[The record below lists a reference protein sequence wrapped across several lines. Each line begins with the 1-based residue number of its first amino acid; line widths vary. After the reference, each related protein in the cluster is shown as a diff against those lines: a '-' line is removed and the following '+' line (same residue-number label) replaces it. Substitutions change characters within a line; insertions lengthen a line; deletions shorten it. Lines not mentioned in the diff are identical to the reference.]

1 MGASPV
7 GPVLAAL
14 YAAEAALAVCAI
26 ALHKTSDEP
35 LLALL
40 ASRDGAIFAAALIC
54 GLAAAA
60 IVVRAG
66 LRARG
71 GGTRWFGMTVAMN
84 AVTVILALALGE
96 AGARLLSTRMP
107 DGRTA
112 VAGVPLLPYDWSA
125 VVARNRELLRQAPD
139 NISYFVPDALLGW
152 TLGPGRRS
160 KNGLYASSAE
170 GIRSAGP
177 GVSYAKDRPK
187 RRIVVVG
194 DSFSFGLEVPF
205 EDSWAHRLE
214 QALGPGTQ
222 VLNFG
227 VDAYGVDQA
236 YLRYLRDARPWKPD
250 LVIFGFINHDLYRSM
265 AVYAFVS
272 FPEWGLPFGKPRFV
286 VENGKLELLN
296 TPVLPPEQILQR
308 ASVFDLPFVRLD
320 RGFQPRD
327 WRWHSY
333 YGSRL
338 ARLVLSRFEP
348 APVPG
353 AKASDAA
360 LAELNAALFAAFV
373 ETAKQESSIPYPVY
387 FPSRGD
393 FSGQNRLAKDGI
405 LETFRERHVEH
416 GNLTDCIAKVGEQT
430 AFIAGRP
437 HYSPAGNAAVA
448 ACLEPAVRALLASA
462 ASSPRR

>member
-1 MGASPV
+1 MGSPPV
-7 GPVLAAL
+7 GRVLAAL
-14 YAAEAALAVCAI
+14 YVAEAALLVCGI

-40 ASRDGAIFAAALIC
+40 ASRDGAIFGAALLC
-54 GLAAAA
+54 GIAAAA

-71 GGTRWFGMTVAMN
+71 DGTRWFGMTVAMN

-96 AGARLLSTRMP
+96 AAARLLSTRMP

-125 VVARNRELLRQAPD
+125 TVERNRELLREAPD
-139 NISYFVPDALLGW
+139 NISYFVADDLLGW
-152 TLGPGRRS
+152 TVGPGRRS
-160 KNGLYASSAE
+160 KNGLYASSVE
-170 GIRSAGP
+170 GIRSEDP
-177 GVSYAKDRPK
+177 GDSYAKDRPK
-187 RRIVVVG
+187 RRIAVVG

-227 VDAYGVDQA
+227 VDGYGVDQA
-236 YLRYLRDARPWKPD
+236 YLRYMRDVRPWKPD

-286 VENGKLELLN
+286 VENGKLGLLN
-296 TPVLPPEQILQR
+296 TPVLSPGQILQR
-308 ASVFDLPFVRLD
+308 ASIFDLPFVQLD
-320 RGFQPRD
+320 PGFQARE
-327 WRWHSY
+327 WRWHAY

-353 AKASDAA
+353 AQASDAA
-360 LAELNAALFAAFV
+360 MAEVNAALFASFA
-373 ETAKQESSIPYPVY
+373 ETAKKEGSIPYLVY

-393 FSGQNRLAKDGI
+393 FIGQNRLAKDGI
-405 LETFRERHVEH
+405 LEMLPERRIEH
-416 GNLTDCIAKVGEQT
+416 ENLTDCIAKLGEPT

-448 ACLEPAVRALLASA
+448 ACLEPAVRRFLGQLSFQ
-462 ASSPRR
+462 RH

>member
-1 MGASPV
+1 MGAPPV
-7 GPVLAAL
+7 GLVLAAL
-14 YAAEAALAVCAI
+14 YVAEAALLVCGI

-35 LLALL
+35 LRALL
-40 ASRDGAIFAAALIC
+40 GSRDGVIFAAALLC
-54 GLAAAA
+54 GIAAAA

-71 GGTRWFGMTVAMN
+71 DGTRWFGMTVAMN
-84 AVTVILALALGE
+84 AVTVTLALSLGE
-96 AGARLLSTRMP
+96 AAARLLSTRTP

-112 VAGVPLLPYDWSA
+112 VAGVPLLPYDWNA
-125 VVARNRELLRQAPD
+125 IVERNRELLRRAPN
-139 NISYFVPDALLGW
+139 NISYFVPDELLGW

-160 KNGLYASSAE
+160 KNGLYASSVE
-170 GIRSAGP
+170 GIRSADP
-177 GVSYAKDRPK
+177 GVSYAKEKKPK
-187 RRIVVVG
+187 RRIAVVG

-227 VDAYGVDQA
+227 VDGYGVDQA
-236 YLRYLRDARPWKPD
+236 YLRYMRDARPWKPD

-272 FPEWGLPFGKPRFV
+272 FPEWGLPFGKPHFV

-296 TPVLPPEQILQR
+296 TPVLSPEQILKR
-308 ASVFDLPFVRLD
+308 ASVFDLPFVQLD
-320 RGFQPRD
+320 RGYQPRD

-333 YGSRL
+333 YRSRL

-353 AKASDAA
+353 AQVSDAA
-360 LAELNAALFAAFV
+360 LAEVNAALFASFV
-373 ETAKQESSIPYPVY
+373 ETAKKEGSIPYLVY

-405 LETFRERHVEH
+405 LETFRERHIDHE
-416 GNLTDCIAKVGEQT
+416 NLTDCIAKVGEPT

-448 ACLEPAVRALLASA
+448 ACLEPAVRHALSG
-462 ASSPRR
+462 R

>member
-1 MGASPV
+1 MRSPPI
-7 GPVLAAL
+7 GLVLAAL
-14 YAAEAALAVCAI
+14 YVAEAALLVCGV
-26 ALHKTSDEP
+26 ALHKTSDAP
-35 LLALL
+35 FLALL
-40 ASRDGAIFAAALIC
+40 ASRDGAIFAAALLG

-66 LRARG
+66 LRTRG
-71 GGTRWFGMTVAMN
+71 EGTRWFGMTVAMN

-96 AGARLLSTRMP
+96 AAARLLSTSTP

-112 VAGVPLLPYDWSA
+112 VAGVPLLPYDWDA
-125 VVARNRELLRQAPD
+125 VRARNRELLRNAPN
-139 NISYFVPDALLGW
+139 NISYFVPDGLLGW
-152 TLGPGRRS
+152 TVGPGRVS

-170 GIRSAGP
+170 GIRSADP
-177 GVSYAKDRPK
+177 GVSYAKEEKPK
-187 RRIVVVG
+187 RRIAVVG
-194 DSFSFGLEVPF
+194 DSYSFGLEVPF
-205 EDSWAHRLE
+205 ADSWAHRLE
-214 QALGPGTQ
+214 RALGPGTQ

-236 YLRYLRDARPWKPD
+236 YLRYMRDARPWKPD

-308 ASVFDLPFVRLD
+308 ASVLDLPFVRLD
-320 RGFQPRD
+320 RGYQPRD
-327 WRWHSY
+327 WRWHAVY
-333 YGSRL
+333 ASRL

-353 AKASDAA
+353 AQASDAA
-360 LAELNAALFAAFV
+360 LAEVNAALFASFV
-373 ETAKQESSIPYPVY
+373 ETAKKEGSIPYLVY

-405 LETFRERHVEH
+405 LEMFGERHIDH
-416 GNLTDCIAKVGEQT
+416 DNLTGCIAKLGEPA

-448 ACLEPAVRALLASA
+448 ACLEPAVRRLLGPPSFQ
-462 ASSPRR
+462 RH